1 MNTEFVKE
9 ALVRTIAVTIEDI
22 LEEGASSKTLFTSDL
37 EEFDGLGLVESVRL
51 IEEAIRDYREYHKL
65 NMENV
70 NYSIEIK
77 NTNNGSLKLDF
88 YAGVY

>member
-1 MNTEFVKE
+1 MNNGFVKE
-9 ALVRTIAVTIEDI
+9 RLVRKIAVTIENI
-22 LEEGASSKTLFTSDL
+22 LEEGAISKTLFTSDL
-37 EEFDGLGLVESVRL
+37 EEFEGLGLVESVRL

-65 NMENV
+65 NMEHV

-88 YAGVY
+88 YAEVY

>member
-9 ALVRTIAVTIEDI
+9 ALVRKIAVTIEDI
-22 LEEGASSKTLFTSDL
+22 LEEGAESKTLFTSDL

-51 IEEAIRDYREYHKL
+51 IEEATRDYREYHKL
-65 NMENV
+65 NMEHV